1 MVEEVQKKL
10 ENELN
15 LFKQCQKEYQ
25 KVLNQRQLLSAQLNE
40 NESVQKEL
48 DLMKD
53 GEVYKLIGPILVK
66 QEMEEAKQ
74 NVKKRIDYIS
84 AELKRHDDTI
94 ATLDTKQDTHR
105 ENLTKLQQQFQQE
118 QAAKMRA

>member
-1 MVEEVQKKL
+1 
-10 ENELN
+10 
-15 LFKQCQKEYQ
+15 
-25 KVLNQRQLLSAQLNE
+25 
-40 NESVQKEL
+40 
-48 DLMKD
+48 MKD